1 MLPMI
6 QKNVF
11 TILLFSF
18 TMLLANQP
26 SFDCAKVK
34 KDSSE
39 GAILGETTSKD
50 EKYSFQKTLSL
61 LGLSFDIKTTGEGSL
76 RQLTIIPQGLSGV
89 NEVVNKEI
97 DGMVVGAEVADLN
110 KDGFAEVYVYV
121 SSAGSGSYGSLV
133 AYSSNQNKSMTSIY
147 LPELSDDKKSSQGY
161 MGHDQFFVVES
172 SLERRFPVYN
182 KNDSNANPT
191 GGTRKLIYKLVP
203 GEASWQLKLINSLDI
218 K

>member
-1 MLPMI
+1 M
-6 QKNVF
+6 
-11 TILLFSF
+11 LLFSF
-18 TMLLANQP
+18 TGLFANQP
-26 SFDCAKVK
+26 SFDCTKVK
-34 KDSSE
+34 KESSK
-39 GAILGETTSKD
+39 GVILGETTSKE

-97 DGMVVGAEVADLN
+97 DGMVVRAEVADLN

-121 SSAGSGSYGSLV
+121 ASAGSGSYGSLV

-147 LPELSDDKKSSQGY
+147 LPELSDDKKASQGY
-161 MGHDQFFVVES
+161 MGHDQFSIVES
-172 SLERRFPVYN
+172 SLGRRFPVYN

-191 GGTRKLIYKLVP
+191 GGTRQLSYKLVP
-203 GEASWQLKLINSLDI
+203 AEASWQLKLVNSLDI